1 MATEKTVTITFTE
14 GEAVALVQLI
24 HLAVQARGL
33 DVADAGVFLRKKIT
47 EAAQGAGWGNGNGVF
62 QTLPQAID
70 RETKP
75 AKEARRN

>member
-1 MATEKTVTITFTE
+1 MAIEKTITITFTE

-33 DVADAGVFLRKKIT
+33 DVADAAVFLRKKIT
-47 EAAQGAGWGNGNGVF
+47 EAAQSAGLSNGMF
-62 QTLPQAID
+62 QTLSPQTID